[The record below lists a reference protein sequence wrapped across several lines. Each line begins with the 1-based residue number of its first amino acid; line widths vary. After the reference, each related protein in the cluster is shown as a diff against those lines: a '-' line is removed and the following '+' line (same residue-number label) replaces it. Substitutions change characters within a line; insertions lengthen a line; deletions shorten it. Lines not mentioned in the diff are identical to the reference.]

1 MSRIMLCG
9 DAHLGHKNIHKY
21 RTDFATAEEHH
32 EIIYDNIRSNVNKRD
47 TLIMMGDTAFTHA
60 WLRKVGEIPAKKKI
74 LIAGNHCT
82 ENGINMRHLVAEYDE
97 VHAALSY
104 RNYWLTHIPMH
115 PQELRGR
122 KGNIHGHLHGNNVWK
137 NWEPEEDNGKVAYE
151 EIDTRYISTCLEHCD
166 WKPVSWQELTA

>member
-1 MSRIMLCG
+1 MLCG

-115 PQELRGR
+115 PQELRR
-122 KGNIHGHLHGNNVWK
+122 HKGNIHGHLHGNHVWK
-137 NWEPEEDNGKVAYE
+137 NWEPEEDNYHAGKVAYE
-151 EIDTRYISTCLEHCD
+151 EIDHRYISTCLEHCD